1 MSSAKRRWVLGGAAF
16 GLVATLAACGGGEG
30 GGGSGAGAGGPVTL
44 RLWSDK
50 GGADVAVR
58 AFNEAHED
66 VQIELVNVPAAEMS
80 NSLNN
85 AHAAGD
91 PAGAPCLAQS
101 DNRQG
106 GMLLAQG
113 VIADIGEYLEPSA
126 GEFADGAIEALS
138 IADVVYGVPNQR
150 QPVFTMFHAP
160 TFEERGLDYPTSWEE
175 AVEVGEALRED
186 GVHIFNLAGEDP
198 STWMNMAWQAGARWY
213 SIEGDAWRIDFTDE
227 ASRTASGIMQ
237 RLLDEDLVERI
248 SYAEYP
254 AMMQEYDAGRI
265 AMRQLSTWQLSG
277 HQNNADETLGEW
289 EPAPNL
295 TLGGQEAPLS
305 AADTSGLFVP
315 ALCEEKEAAVEAA
328 VWLATQA
335 EPVTAM
341 ADPAEGAGWYP
352 AVADPEPY
360 LDALVPR
367 ELFGEYADE
376 TVPVIQESSEYADGW
391 IYGPNSRAMYE
402 ELADQWGKAM
412 NGEITVE
419 SILTHMQEWT
429 VNDLRQQ
436 GVNVVE

>member
-1 MSSAKRRWVLGGAAF
+1 MR
-16 GLVATLAACGGGEG
+16 
-30 GGGSGAGAGGPVTL
+30 
-44 RLWSDK
+44 
-50 GGADVAVR
+50 
-58 AFNEAHED
+58 
-66 VQIELVNVPAAEMS
+66 IELVNVPAAELS
-80 NSLNN
+80 NTLNN

-91 PAGAPCLAQS
+91 PSGAPCLAQS

-113 VIADIGEYLEPSA
+113 VIADIGEYLEPHA
-126 GEFADGAIEALS
+126 DRFAAGAIDALS

-150 QPVFTMFHAP
+150 QPIFTMFHAP
-160 TFEERGLDYPTSWEE
+160 TFEERDLAYPTSWEE
-175 AVEVGEALRED
+175 AIEVGERLGED
-186 GVHIFNLAGEDP
+186 GIHIFNLAGEDP

-213 SIEGDAWRIDFTDE
+213 AIEGDAWRIDFTDE
-227 ASRTASGIMQ
+227 ASRTASEIMQ

-254 AMMQEYDAGRI
+254 AMMQEYDNGRI

-277 HQNNADETLGEW
+277 HQSNADQTLGEW

-295 TLGGQEAPLS
+295 TLGGQSAPLS
-305 AADTSGLFVP
+305 AADTAGLFVP
-315 ALCEEKEAAVEAA
+315 ALCEEQEAAVEAA
-328 VWLATQA
+328 VWLATEA

-352 AVADPEPY
+352 AVADPEPF
-360 LDALVPR
+360 LDALVPN
-367 ELFGEYADE
+367 ELFGEYAAE
-376 TVPVIQESSEYADGW
+376 TVPVVQESDDYAEGW

-419 SILTHMQEWT
+419 SILDHMQEWT